1 MSIDLNLQLARCLIT
16 KMLIVNPNEKHAI
29 FKKLV
34 LFKETEALE
43 KVSDLEKNRTKKRGS
58 LFVA

>member
-16 KMLIVNPNEKHAI
+16 KMLIINPNEKYAI

-43 KVSDLEKNRTKKRGS
+43 KNRTKKKG
-58 LFVA
+58 